1 MSAMLAAIFANTNGL
16 NSSGLTAPINSM
28 REVASASAAI
38 VDHVS
43 STSSSVLLGWMTC
56 SANRVESNPA
66 RSARSSR
73 SRVRR

>member
-1 MSAMLAAIFANTNGL
+1 MLAAIFANTNGL

-43 STSSSVLLGWMTC
+43 RTSSSVLLG
-56 SANRVESNPA
+56 
-66 RSARSSR
+66 
-73 SRVRR
+73 

>member
-1 MSAMLAAIFANTNGL
+1 MLAAIFANTNGL
-16 NSSGLTAPINSM
+16 NSNGLIAPINSM

-43 STSSSVLLGWMTC
+43 RTSSSALLGWMTC
-56 SANRVESNPA
+56 CANSVESNPA
-66 RSARSSR
+66 CSARSSR